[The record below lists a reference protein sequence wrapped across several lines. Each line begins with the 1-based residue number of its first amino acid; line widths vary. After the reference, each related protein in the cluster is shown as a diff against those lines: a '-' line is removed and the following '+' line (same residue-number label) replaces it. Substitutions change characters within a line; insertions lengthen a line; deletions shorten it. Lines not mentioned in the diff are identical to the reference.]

1 MPSPSDTSLSY
12 TTRGFAP
19 GPQIKLDLHE
29 LLYLG
34 DCRRSDQEN
43 CLVNP
48 SLGSRGVAPGRCGG
62 NIKEPEGNS
71 LFTFLLPFSRKEQ
84 FSSFLRKGCFM
95 KTWMWGVFF
104 GCFLSNGV
112 LGEAFTVEGF
122 QKILSKDKLTQ
133 EEINDLQVHFS
144 HYERSFLDRFVEK
157 GLFNPTNVKEKTA
170 VFLSVYT
177 VLFSA
182 ARKAA
187 RDAAMIAARD
197 AAMIAASSAAR
208 KAARKAAISIFG
220 KVDLGYLAGDLKK
233 LAQTSWS
240 LSALSAL
247 NWTLTEE
254 AKDLFKDAYDAALP
268 LLADNVIFQP
278 VQALLDGE
286 EKGNPYILMLAMIV
300 EPLPETKEP
309 DSK

>member
-1 MPSPSDTSLSY
+1 
-12 TTRGFAP
+12 
-19 GPQIKLDLHE
+19 
-29 LLYLG
+29 
-34 DCRRSDQEN
+34 
-43 CLVNP
+43 
-48 SLGSRGVAPGRCGG
+48 
-62 NIKEPEGNS
+62 
-71 LFTFLLPFSRKEQ
+71 
-84 FSSFLRKGCFM
+84 
-95 KTWMWGVFF
+95 MWGVFF
-104 GCFLSNGV
+104 GCFLSNAV

-122 QKILSKDKLTQ
+122 QELLSKDRLTQ
-133 EEINDLQVHFS
+133 EEIDDLQVHFAD
-144 HYERSFLDRFVEK
+144 YERSFLDRFVEK

-182 ARKAA
+182 AMNAA

-197 AAMIAASSAAR
+197 AAMNAAGDAAMIAASSAARDAAWMAAWKAAWDAARDAAWDAAR

-220 KVDLGYLAGDLKK
+220 KVDLGYLAGDPEK
-233 LAQTSWS
+233 LGQTSWS

-268 LLADNVIFQP
+268 RLADDVSFQP
-278 VQALLDGE
+278 IQALLDGK